1 MVDGVFEPDGA
12 GGTHFHK
19 TRGVGPAT
27 IAEIETQVGH
37 RLLSVL
43 ARRGVLECE
52 DAETMGSWDRLL
64 NLRKQPFVC
73 PDPDWLYWVE
83 SSPLNMTNDA
93 ERPAGD
99 LTGAMLGLRL
109 RGSHAG
115 N

>member
-1 MVDGVFEPDGA
+1 
-12 GGTHFHK
+12 
-19 TRGVGPAT
+19 
-27 IAEIETQVGH
+27 VGH

-64 NLRKQPFVC
+64 NLRKQPSFVRT
-73 PDPDWLYWVE
+73 PIGSIWVE